1 MDLVENE
8 RNEIAIHDDNDN
20 DNEEA
25 EEEITPSYAQYEK
38 VIAAIQS
45 TVHVNKSILICDCER
60 DVCELL
66 HLLTEHDYPCTDC
79 VDELYDQ
86 RILIITLENL
96 HACIDYIEWNDVT
109 AIYSLI
115 PIEDPLKLDYISK
128 LIELHKIGLWV
139 FL

>member
-1 MDLVENE
+1 MDLAD
-8 RNEIAIHDDNDN
+8 EIAIHDD

-25 EEEITPSYAQYEK
+25 EEQTTPYAQYEK

-115 PIEDPLKLDYISK
+115 PIDDPLKLDYISK